1 MVESDRDERF
11 SLEEAIK
18 YAEDMYEVN
27 ESVAQETN
35 RPNTAKFYNSNEKK
49 RGMIETNH
57 STTGKDS
64 SGKKSFHA
72 FKNSRIEDRTDDF
85 PEMILRSPKIS
96 NFTIH

>member
-1 MVESDRDERF
+1 
-11 SLEEAIK
+11 
-18 YAEDMYEVN
+18 
-27 ESVAQETN
+27 
-35 RPNTAKFYNSNEKK
+35 
-49 RGMIETNH
+49 MIETNH

-96 NFTIH
+96 NFTIHEVYP